1 MCIGTVCRGVHAS
14 DNNAPVSER
23 TRLDQL
29 LVERGLLPS
38 REKARA
44 VVLAGLVDV
53 DGTRIDKPGTRVKRE
68 AKIELKATERFVS
81 RGGYK
86 LEHAMEEFGVSAVG
100 RVAMDVGASTGGF
113 TDCLLQRGAAR
124 VIAVDVGKGQL
135 DWKLRN
141 DPRVVVRE
149 GVNFRNLD
157 ATSVESVSLLV
168 GDLSF
173 ISLTLV
179 LPKIRELLAEG
190 GEAVLLVKPQFEV
203 GKGKVGKGGV
213 VRDEALREK
222 SVDGVEDAARAAG
235 FDVLGRT
242 TSPIKGAKKGNVEYL
257 LHLKP
262 STIRE

>member
-1 MCIGTVCRGVHAS
+1 MPQNPPTV
-14 DNNAPVSER
+14 NAR

-29 LVERGLLPS
+29 LVERGLLPT

-53 DGTRIDKPGTRVKRE
+53 DGARVDKPGTRVKPDAR
-68 AKIELKATERFVS
+68 IELRGTEKFVS

-86 LEHAMEEFGVSAVG
+86 LEHALDAFGVDPTG

-113 TDCLLQRGAAR
+113 TDCLLQRGATK
-124 VIAVDVGKGQL
+124 VLAVDVGRGQL
-135 DWKLRN
+135 DWRLRN
-141 DPRVVVRE
+141 DPRVVVME
-149 GVNFRNLD
+149 GVNFRHLD
-157 ATSVESVSLLV
+157 AATVERVSLLV

-173 ISLTLV
+173 ISLKLV
-179 LPKIRELLAEG
+179 LPKVMELLQPE

-222 SVDGVEDAARAAG
+222 SVEEVEASAREAG
-235 FDVLGRT
+235 FEVLGRT

-257 LHLKP
+257 LHLKVRSP
-262 STIRE
+262 G